1 VATASKQPLSII
13 DSVFAFPPNRETIGG
28 TAYLIVENHGN
39 ILVDC
44 PAWEG
49 GNPKFI
55 AAMGGVHWL
64 VLTNRDGKGRAAAV
78 QQQWNCQI
86 IVQEQE
92 AYLLPDCTV
101 TRFEQEHALGDT
113 AQLLWTPGYSPGSA
127 CLYYRAAGGILFTGR
142 HLLPNP
148 EGQPMPI
155 KTAKT
160 FHWWRQL
167 QSVEQLRAK
176 FSPDT
181 LKYLCPGAN
190 TGFLRGKRLIA
201 DAYEHLAQL
210 DLQALRPAS
219 GSNPVTGQSF

>member
-1 VATASKQPLSII
+1 VATASKQPQSII

-44 PAWEG
+44 PAWED
-49 GNPKFI
+49 GNRDFI
-55 AAMGGVHWL
+55 AAMGGIRWL
-64 VLTNRDGKGRAAAV
+64 ILTNRDGKGRATAA

-86 IVQEQE
+86 VVQEQE
-92 AYLLPDCTV
+92 AYLLPDCTI
-101 TRFEQEHALGDT
+101 TSFEKEYTLDGQ
-113 AQLLWTPGYSPGSA
+113 AQVLWTPGYSPGSA
-127 CLYYRAAGGILFTGR
+127 CLYHPAAGGILFTGR

-148 EGQPMPI
+148 DGQPMPI

-201 DAYEHLAQL
+201 DAYERLAQL
-210 DLQALRPAS
+210 DLQALRTSSATS
-219 GSNPVTGQSF
+219 SNPVSD